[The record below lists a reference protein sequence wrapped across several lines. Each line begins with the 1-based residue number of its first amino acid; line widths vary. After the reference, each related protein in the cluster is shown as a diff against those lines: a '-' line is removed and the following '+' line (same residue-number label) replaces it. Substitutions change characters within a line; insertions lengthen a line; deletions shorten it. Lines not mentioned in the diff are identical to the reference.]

1 MERAEA
7 ERVMVERRTVA
18 RHRTLKSGK
27 IVVQPYASVFDCT
40 VRNLSANG
48 ALLVVASLVAIPE
61 RFDLVLG
68 TNGEQRSCRVV
79 WRGEDRLGVAFN

>member
-1 MERAEA
+1 MA
-7 ERVMVERRTVA
+7 ERRRVA

-40 VRNLSANG
+40 VRNLSPNG

-61 RFDLVLG
+61 QFDLVLEA
-68 TNGEQRSCRVV
+68 TGEQHPCRVI
-79 WRGEDRLGVAFN
+79 WRGEDRLGVEFN